1 MLALNYLGIVT
12 ASLGMLIFLPQI
24 VKQLGL
30 TNMQVGWVTMIP
42 YICGAISMVVWG
54 MLFDRTGERRWNLT
68 LACVVATAGLIVAGL
83 SVGTV
88 WALAGM
94 SIAAIGF
101 YGSKGPFW
109 SMPPMFLTA
118 RRLPRASRGSTHSAI
133 SAASLDPPSWAG
145 SETRPAVCRR
155 ALCARRI
162 RAHVGRGLGS
172 LAAHPSP
179 DRGTA
184 RRCCDVSGR
193 NRAGSS
199 TGSAEAQA

>member
-109 SMPPMFLTA
+109 SMPPMFLTGTA
-118 RRLPRASRGSTHSAI
+118 A
-133 SAASLDPPSWAG
+133 AASIAWINSLGNLGGFFGPSIVGWVRDATGSLPAG
-145 SETRPAVCRR
+145 SMRSPHSRSCRPWSRQPGCT
-155 ALCARRI
+155 
-162 RAHVGRGLGS
+162 S
-172 LAAHPSP
+172 LAGSRHRTPLL
-179 DRGTA
+179 
-184 RRCCDVSGR
+184 RRER
-193 NRAGSS
+193 
-199 TGSAEAQA
+199 TK

>member
-145 SETRPAVCRR
+145 SETRPAALPAGSMRSPHSRSCRPWSR
-155 ALCARRI
+155 QPGCT
-162 RAHVGRGLGS
+162 S
-172 LAAHPSP
+172 LAGSRHRTPLL
-179 DRGTA
+179 
-184 RRCCDVSGR
+184 RRER
-193 NRAGSS
+193 
-199 TGSAEAQA
+199 TK